1 MTHDELREK
10 VKGFP
15 KAPGVYLMKD
25 ARGRVLYVG
34 KAKSL
39 RDRVRSYFSESSS
52 DTRMLLPRMLA
63 QVADVEY
70 IEAETELD
78 ALLKEVRL
86 IKDIQPP
93 YNQDLRD
100 DKTHPFLEITRG
112 EDFPAV
118 YVTRQCD
125 NPKSR
130 FYGPFTEV
138 RGLRSSVPLMQKA
151 FRFRTCFMDIR
162 CDDPRRRFQRPC
174 LLYYVKRCLA
184 PCADLVSRDEYREQ
198 IEMLQRF
205 LEGMR
210 TRVIAEMEK
219 AMWEAS
225 GRREFERAARL
236 RDQVRALEALGK
248 RGERGDFPESSMAPV
263 VDTRAGL
270 EDLQKLLGLAAL
282 PRTIDG
288 ADVAHLGGDAAVA
301 SLVRFVDG
309 RPFRP
314 GYRRFRIKTVSGID
328 DCAMIGE
335 VVERRFRRI
344 EQEED
349 VAPDL
354 LLLDGGAGQLGAAL
368 ARLAA
373 FSARPARVLALAK
386 REEVLHVEGAE
397 APMRLGRQSPAL
409 RLLQYVR
416 DEAHRFAQ
424 HYHHLLRRKSLVD
437 SRQRP
442 RRKSS

>member
-151 FRFRTCFMDIR
+151 FRFRTAW
-162 CDDPRRRFQRPC
+162 PTH
-174 LLYYVKRCLA
+174 
-184 PCADLVSRDEYREQ
+184 
-198 IEMLQRF
+198 
-205 LEGMR
+205 G
-210 TRVIAEMEK
+210 
-219 AMWEAS
+219 
-225 GRREFERAARL
+225 
-236 RDQVRALEALGK
+236 
-248 RGERGDFPESSMAPV
+248 SS
-263 VDTRAGL
+263 T
-270 EDLQKLLGLAAL
+270 
-282 PRTIDG
+282 T
-288 ADVAHLGGDAAVA
+288 
-301 SLVRFVDG
+301 
-309 RPFRP
+309 
-314 GYRRFRIKTVSGID
+314 
-328 DCAMIGE
+328 
-335 VVERRFRRI
+335 
-344 EQEED
+344 
-349 VAPDL
+349 
-354 LLLDGGAGQLGAAL
+354 
-368 ARLAA
+368 
-373 FSARPARVLALAK
+373 
-386 REEVLHVEGAE
+386 
-397 APMRLGRQSPAL
+397 
-409 RLLQYVR
+409 
-416 DEAHRFAQ
+416 
-424 HYHHLLRRKSLVD
+424 
-437 SRQRP
+437 
-442 RRKSS
+442 